1 MREMLDQ
8 KLERFQ
14 DLEKQM
20 LDPEV
25 QSNPGKMA
33 AVAREHGSLA
43 KLAGK
48 YGRYKTLIGEL
59 DELREM
65 SQSSD
70 SDEREMA
77 EAEIESLT
85 AEREEIWSGLLDMTI
100 GGEDANRTRC
110 VMEIRA
116 GTGGDE
122 AALFAGNLLTMYQK
136 HCETKKWKMEVIDSS
151 ANEIGG
157 FKEVTVGIEGEG
169 VYRELQYLS
178 LIHI

>member
-1 MREMLDQ
+1 MREMLDE
-8 KLERFQ
+8 KLARFQ

-20 LDPEV
+20 SDPEV
-25 QSNPGKMA
+25 QGNPSKMA

-65 SQSSD
+65 AQSSD

-77 EAEIESLT
+77 EAEIETLT

-136 HCETKKWKMEVIDSS
+136 HCETKKWKMEVI
-151 ANEIGG
+151 G
-157 FKEVTVGIEGEG
+157 
-169 VYRELQYLS
+169 
-178 LIHI
+178 